1 VKLLL
6 KYIFKRILIGII
18 VLWLIATLTFF
29 LAHAMPGGPFTRD
42 KALPEPILNNL
53 NARYHLDD
61 PITKQ
66 YVDYMGNLL
75 RGDFGP
81 SFRYPTETVN
91 DLIAR
96 GFPISA
102 TIGIFALIFAL
113 VLGIPAGMIS
123 ALNHN
128 KWQDGLSLIVTTIL
142 ISVPNFII
150 ATLLMYVFA
159 YKLRWVPAALWGTPK
174 QAILP
179 IIALGAYPLAFI
191 TKLMRSSTLEILGQD
206 CIRTSKAKGM
216 PKKIIIFRHILRNSI
231 LPVLSI
237 IGPITASV
245 LVGGLVIEKIF
256 AIPGLGQHLIN
267 GILNRDYTVIMGL
280 TVFYS
285 FMLVT
290 AVLITDIIYSLV
302 DPRVK
307 LTGGDN

>member
-1 VKLLL
+1 LL

>member
-1 VKLLL
+1 ML